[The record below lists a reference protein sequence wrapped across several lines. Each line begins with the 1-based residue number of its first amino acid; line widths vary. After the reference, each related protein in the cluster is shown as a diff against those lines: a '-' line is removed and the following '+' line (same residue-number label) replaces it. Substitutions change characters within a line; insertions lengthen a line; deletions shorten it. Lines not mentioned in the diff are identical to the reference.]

1 MHALRAATP
10 RDLQCGGDARVN
22 NTAAKTLRAARECSE
37 ANGVKQVR
45 CVR

>member
-10 RDLQCGGDARVN
+10 RDAQCSGDARVN
-22 NTAAKTLRAARECSE
+22 DPAAKTLRPARECSE